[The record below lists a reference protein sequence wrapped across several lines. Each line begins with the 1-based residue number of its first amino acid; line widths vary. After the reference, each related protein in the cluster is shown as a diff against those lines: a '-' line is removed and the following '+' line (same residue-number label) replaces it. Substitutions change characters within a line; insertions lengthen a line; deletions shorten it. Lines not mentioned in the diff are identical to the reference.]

1 MKYVTLENYVVK
13 KQTLISQTVT
23 KEKYNVDRIILD
35 TCIHQFPDQ
44 VKIPV
49 SLDRDSSGKDKY
61 YT

>member
-1 MKYVTLENYVVK
+1 MKYVTLENCVVK
-13 KQTLISQTVT
+13 KQTLISQIVT

-35 TCIHQFPDQ
+35 TCIHQFQDQ